1 MPALRKKKKKKKWG
15 GGIGEKIILNGT
27 VSGIYKT

>member
-1 MPALRKKKKKKKWG
+1 MPVLRKEKKKKNR